1 MGSSA
6 DSERGGASG
15 HVATAC
21 GKIIL
26 LGEHA
31 VVYGVPAL
39 CGALRGGAEV
49 HLVPGSGA
57 LRVPAWGAVTRAA
70 RELLPSTGRP
80 AEGDA
85 SGPVALSS
93 SGAAGEQ
100 PLALAYRAILRSIL
114 LRAGATEERL
124 AAGADAVL
132 DLDVDFE
139 VRFAIPT
146 GAGLGS
152 SAALAVALVRALDAA
167 LDLGLTP
174 SDVEA
179 AALAA
184 EVVFHGSPSGLD
196 HTVAQRGGF
205 GLYRRGQG
213 LTPLAGT
220 PSLQLLVGHT
230 GRARDTKGR
239 VQRVGELYRADPD
252 GVGGRFRRIAGLVE
266 DAVAALYRGERGDLA
281 SLGRIMDENQGELSH
296 LEVSCPEID
305 RMCVLAREAGALGA
319 KLTGGGGGG
328 CVLALCPGREG
339 EVAEA
344 WRAAGFTSFPVTIGS
359 TPDAGAR
366 AASDL
371 PIPAIPAIPTRDHA

>member
-1 MGSSA
+1 MGSPA

-21 GKIIL
+21 GKVIL

-49 HLVPGSGA
+49 HLVPGTGA
-57 LRVPAWGAVTRAA
+57 LRVPAWGAVTREA
-70 RELLPSTGRP
+70 RELLPGAGRSSGS
-80 AEGDA
+80 EDG
-85 SGPVALSS
+85 GPVALSS
-93 SGAAGEQ
+93 SGAAGEP
-100 PLALAYRAILRSIL
+100 PLTLAYRAILRSIL
-114 LRAGATEERL
+114 TRAGVTEERL

-132 DLDVDFE
+132 DLDVDFL

-174 SDVEA
+174 TDVEA

-252 GVGGRFRRIAGLVE
+252 AVGGRFRRIAGLVE
-266 DAVAALYRGERGDLA
+266 DAVAALYRGDLPA
-281 SLGRIMDENQGELSH
+281 LGRMMDENQGELSH

-305 RMCVLAREAGALGA
+305 RMCVLARQAGALGA

-328 CVLALCPGREG
+328 CVLALCPGRESD
-339 EVAEA
+339 VAEA

-366 AASDL
+366 AASEPSL
-371 PIPAIPAIPTRDHA
+371 PTRDHA

>member
-1 MGSSA
+1 MGSTA
-6 DSERGGASG
+6 DSTRGGASG

-21 GKIIL
+21 GKVIL

-49 HLVPGSGA
+49 HLLPGTGA

-70 RELLPSTGRP
+70 RELLPGAGP
-80 AEGDA
+80 G
-85 SGPVALSS
+85 SGEAGEPVSLSS

-100 PLALAYRAILRSIL
+100 PLTLAYRAILRSIL

-132 DLDVDFE
+132 ELDVDFE

-179 AALAA
+179 GALAA

-266 DAVAALYRGERGDLA
+266 DAVAALYRGDLPA
-281 SLGRIMDENQGELSH
+281 LGRIMDENQGELSH

-328 CVLALCPGREG
+328 CVLALCPGRESD
-339 EVAEA
+339 VAAA

-366 AASDL
+366 AASDPPL
-371 PIPAIPAIPTRDHA
+371 PRDHA